1 MKLDPFQGLIVGLSV
16 LIVVSAFAAPMHSP
30 AAREPPAATSPSE
43 ILSFAA
49 TRLLVGVAGLPVL
62 LSFIGDGKLCL
73 NFLQRNV
80 FAAYLIIR

>member
-49 TRLLVGVAGLPVL
+49 ARLLVGVAGLPVL
-62 LSFIGDGKLCL
+62 GSFTSDGRLHL
-73 NFLQRNV
+73 IFLQPSV
-80 FAAYLIIR
+80 FAAYLIIQ